1 MEREGEALV
10 SIAGR
15 GFRIRRESL
24 DDLETSAQTTS
35 ARHPKSFVSLDKA
48 DHLLSRRTDA
58 TFVARVLSAWFSRYV

>member
-15 GFRIRRESL
+15 GFGSAGSPSTTSRP
-24 DDLETSAQTTS
+24 SAQTTP

-58 TFVARVLSAWFSRYV
+58 TFVARVLSSWFSRYV

>member
-24 DDLETSAQTTS
+24 DDLETIRADEP

-58 TFVARVLSAWFSRYV
+58 TFVARVLSSWFSRYV